1 MGKLSMNYLDE
12 MFLNQN
18 ERTYGTIEELS
29 PNELVP
35 FKEHTFEVLDN
46 EEMDELA
53 KSVKAHGVMM
63 PAIVFKNE
71 DEQLEIVSGHRRT
84 RACQL
89 AGIEKIPCIVRNI
102 DRVEA
107 SIIMIETNLQSRSN
121 IKISEKAKSYKL
133 LLESLKKQGKRND
146 LIDGLEE
153 TTEEAMVKKTGD
165 SMTQIRR
172 LIRLNELIP
181 EILQLLDDNIMA
193 LRPGIEI
200 SYINPDNQK
209 LIYDYYKQSVLVD
222 DKGKVIYKGIT
233 PSIAQAKELRKL
245 DKADELDSDAVA
257 RVLSVP
263 KPNQREKIVIR
274 DEHILKRLGNI
285 NPLQAENLIQKA
297 LDYYFEH
304 MKHKEND
311 VIR

>member
-1 MGKLSMNYLDE
+1 MNYLDE

-29 PNELVP
+29 PNELIP

-46 EEMDELA
+46 EEMDELV

-71 DEQLEIVSGHRRT
+71 DEQIEIVSGHRRT

-107 SIIMIETNLQSRSN
+107 SIIMIETNLKSRSN
-121 IKISEKAKSYKL
+121 IKLSEKAKSYKL

-172 LIRLNELIP
+172 LIRLNDLIP

-193 LRPGIEI
+193 LRPGIEL

-233 PSIAQAKELRKL
+233 PSMAQAKELRKL

-257 RVLSVP
+257 RVLSIP